1 MTESTTNR
9 MLANWL
15 QEGPDRGDH
24 EALERALAATRQS
37 SQRPG
42 WAIPERWNPMQLTA
56 VRVPNL
62 RPLFLLTVVALLIV
76 ALAVA
81 ALVGKPRELPVPFG
95 LAANGV
101 NVFEQSGDL
110 MVASELGGEPRL
122 LVGGDTKD
130 FYPAFSQQGDQ
141 IAFLREAPDGGSLL
155 MSVRSDGSNVRTLS
169 GPFINFDG
177 FRWSPDGSQ
186 ILLGS
191 SEGSFHLELVEA
203 DGSGTRR
210 LELGTPADWGSWRPD
225 GSLIAFR
232 GQANDGI
239 QAAAA
244 YVANADG
251 SGVRRLDIDA
261 HPTSIVDFE
270 GLRWSPDGTR
280 LGFMSDGELGGT
292 TGWQI
297 VIADINAAGAVTDVR
312 RLKLIPE
319 STGEMLPIWSPD
331 GSQIAFIAEES
342 GYRRIAIVDGDG
354 TGEVRRVGPTTTR
367 STGAIGYAWSPDGKT
382 LLLTFHVQGLSQQ
395 FWSIDVATGQETV
408 LDGPTV
414 EIPTWQRLAP

>member
-9 MLANWL
+9 VLADWL
-15 QEGPDRGDH
+15 QEGPDRGSN
-24 EALERALAATRQS
+24 EALERALAATRRS

-62 RPLFLLTVVALLIV
+62 RPLYVLTLVALLIV

-81 ALVGKPRELPVPFG
+81 AALVGRPRELPNPFG

-101 NVFEQSGDL
+101 TVFEQSGDL
-110 MVASELGGEPRL
+110 MVASELGGEPRP
-122 LVGGDTKD
+122 LVTGDTKD

-141 IAFLREAPDGGSLL
+141 IAFLRSVTGGSLL
-155 MSVRSDGSNVRTLS
+155 MSVRPDGSNVKTLG
-169 GPFINFDG
+169 GPYVNVDG

-186 ILLGS
+186 ILVGS
-191 SEGSFHLELVEA
+191 NDGSFYLEVVQA

-225 GSLIAFR
+225 GRLIAFR
-232 GQANDGI
+232 GQANDGV

-244 YVANADG
+244 FVANADG
-251 SGVRRLDIDA
+251 SNVRRLDIQA
-261 HPTSIVDFE
+261 HPTSGVDFE
-270 GLRWSPDGTR
+270 GLRWSPDGTH
-280 LGFMSDGELGGT
+280 LGFMSGGELGGT

-297 VIADINAAGAVTDVR
+297 VIADVSAAGSVTDVR
-312 RLKLIPE
+312 RLKLIPD
-319 STGEMLPIWSPD
+319 STGEMLPVWSPD
-331 GSQIAFIAEES
+331 GSQIAFIAEEA
-342 GYRRIAIVDGDG
+342 GYRRIALVAGDG
-354 TGEVRRVGPTTTR
+354 TGQVRRVGPTTPR
-367 STGAIGYAWSPDGKT
+367 STSSIGYAWSPDGAT
-382 LLLTFHVQGLSQQ
+382 LLLTFGPQR
-395 FWSIDVATGQETV
+395 FWSVDTATGVETV